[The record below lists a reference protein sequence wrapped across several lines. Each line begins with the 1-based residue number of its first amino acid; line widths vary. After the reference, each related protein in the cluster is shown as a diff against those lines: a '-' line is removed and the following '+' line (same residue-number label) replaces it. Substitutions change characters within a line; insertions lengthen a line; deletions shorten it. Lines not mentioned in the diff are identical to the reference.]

1 MRIDRRT
8 QSAIANRLSE
18 QEISVAT
25 SVYAPR
31 SVALILWVRKKSVAD
46 REYARPHI
54 GASIT
59 GLNSGNG
66 VLPTRE
72 PKQVENKNNAA
83 NDRAKRNQLREVS
96 QPLTRCCDSRF

>member
-1 MRIDRRT
+1 
-8 QSAIANRLSE
+8 
-18 QEISVAT
+18 
-25 SVYAPR
+25 
-31 SVALILWVRKKSVAD
+31 LILWVRKKSGAD

-59 GLNSGNG
+59 GSNSGNG

-83 NDRAKRNQLREVS
+83 NDRAKRNQLMQSVAQS
-96 QPLTRCCDSRF
+96 FVAAHMMPRFAFTMKLAT

>member
-1 MRIDRRT
+1 
-8 QSAIANRLSE
+8 
-18 QEISVAT
+18 
-25 SVYAPR
+25 
-31 SVALILWVRKKSVAD
+31 LILWVRKKSVAD

-54 GASIT
+54 GANIT

-83 NDRAKRNQLREVS
+83 NDRAKRNQQRNRLRQVL
-96 QPLTRCCDSRF
+96 QPVT